1 MKKYIFLTSIV
12 SFLCLL
18 LVTGCTRTASKT
30 PIAPLGASE
39 DLPQEPIPTKT
50 FVIPKVVIS
59 TPTPEIISTPTM
71 KLFVAT
77 AGNSLEQES
86 TSETIE
92 PTIMTEN
99 GLTEEIGGIT
109 ENSDE
114 TGTPFELITV
124 TLPPSE
130 ESISQSALMPT
141 NSPIQVISG
150 IPNLPTI
157 SIKSV
162 NQDISVVLLAS
173 DFPINK
179 SYTVHMSEYSSS
191 CSESG
196 SDSLVGT
203 FNSGNKTSFSLNSNI
218 PASLQGYSPITVRM
232 TIGEGKS
239 FCFFF
244 YNANY

>member
-1 MKKYIFLTSIV
+1 MKKIIFLTSIV

-30 PIAPLGASE
+30 PIAPVGASE
-39 DLPQEPIPTKT
+39 DVPQEPIPTKT

-59 TPTPEIISTPTM
+59 TPTPEIVSTPTM

-77 AGNSLEQES
+77 AANGLETEKP
-86 TSETIE
+86 SETIE
-92 PTIMTEN
+92 PGIMPEI
-99 GLTEEIGGIT
+99 GLTEENGAT
-109 ENSDE
+109 AVNPNE

-130 ESISQSALMPT
+130 ESIPQSELMPT

-162 NQDISVVLLAS
+162 NQDISIVLLAS

-179 SYTVHMSEYSSS
+179 SYSIHMGQYSSS
-191 CSESG
+191 CSETEL
-196 SDSLVGT
+196 DSLIGT
-203 FNSGNKTSFSLNSNI
+203 FNSGTKTSFSISSAI
-218 PASLQGYSPITVRM
+218 PASLQGYSPITIRM
-232 TIGEGKS
+232 KIAEEKS